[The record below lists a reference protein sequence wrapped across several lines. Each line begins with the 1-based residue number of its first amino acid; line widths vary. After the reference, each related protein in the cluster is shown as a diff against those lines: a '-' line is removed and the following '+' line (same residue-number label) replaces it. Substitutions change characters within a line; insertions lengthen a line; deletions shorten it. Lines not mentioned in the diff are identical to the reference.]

1 MIAEQISLNLPP
13 PWAGATFEADEVGPI
28 NYLVGPNGSGKSRFA
43 SELLQHLNNR
53 SSKARLLSTDRLKEM
68 TNPGRLGGYYGDPF
82 QSGIARNQFDQLR
95 AAASEGSGIDAVLL
109 LEERMDLRI
118 RIEATLSQLFGR
130 DVVLEWDSGNLV
142 PKAVRRQSGES
153 YRLDRDECHG
163 IKELVVLLT
172 HLYDHGNDYLIIDE
186 PELNLHP
193 QYQAFFMQEVRKVA
207 GSPAESAKQK
217 IVFLITHSPFILDL
231 RFEQDIKSVISFD
244 LDYSVP
250 KQVARVAPELPWEE
264 FAAGRVNSHGKQLF
278 FSDNP
283 IFVEGPLDAAMI
295 EALMEAR
302 GISAAAAGS
311 CIIDCGGAEVVND
324 YLMLCQA
331 LGKEAHFVYDLD
343 CVFVGRLRSRVKDDD
358 SVQDLLAAAGVGLDF
373 SKYVGK
379 LCQCLNALINRLPDE
394 SLNGDLERLRRLF
407 NTLGENREEWDKQ
420 KRAKAWITTMT
431 AISLHRD
438 EIASKVPARTV
449 EDIEGR
455 WQKILDILA
464 EKNIHVLPGGTIERY
479 LPCFCGD
486 RLQPTQEAK
495 RNAVNG
501 ELKALQRIRHL
512 DDANRESKLRERYGK
527 LYDVVRKLPSKEE
540 VDYDDVLRAHLSDY
554 VHELQLAVMRNPVW
568 DRERIDRH
576 MSSHGLTKS
585 GVVSLGTF
593 QPVGTGRFHAT
604 VDISEILGK
613 KPRVLEF
620 DSDTTIANMGEFR
633 ETEPNGAMT

>member
-1 MIAEQISLNLPP
+1 M
-13 PWAGATFEADEVGPI
+13 
-28 NYLVGPNGSGKSRFA
+28 
-43 SELLQHLNNR
+43 
-53 SSKARLLSTDRLKEM
+53 
-68 TNPGRLGGYYGDPF
+68 
-82 QSGIARNQFDQLR
+82 
-95 AAASEGSGIDAVLL
+95 
-109 LEERMDLRI
+109 
-118 RIEATLSQLFGR
+118 
-130 DVVLEWDSGNLV
+130 
-142 PKAVRRQSGES
+142 
-153 YRLDRDECHG
+153 
-163 IKELVVLLT
+163 
-172 HLYDHGNDYLIIDE
+172 
-186 PELNLHP
+186 
-193 QYQAFFMQEVRKVA
+193 
-207 GSPAESAKQK
+207 
-217 IVFLITHSPFILDL
+217 
-231 RFEQDIKSVISFD
+231 
-244 LDYSVP
+244 
-250 KQVARVAPELPWEE
+250 
-264 FAAGRVNSHGKQLF
+264 
-278 FSDNP
+278 
-283 IFVEGPLDAAMI
+283 
-295 EALMEAR
+295 
-302 GISAAAAGS
+302 
-311 CIIDCGGAEVVND
+311 
-324 YLMLCQA
+324 
-331 LGKEAHFVYDLD
+331 
-343 CVFVGRLRSRVKDDD
+343 
-358 SVQDLLAAAGVGLDF
+358 
-373 SKYVGK
+373 
-379 LCQCLNALINRLPDE
+379 INRLPDE
-394 SLNGDLERLRRLF
+394 SLNGDLEGLRRLF

-420 KRAKAWITTMT
+420 KRAKAWVATMT

-554 VHELQLAVMRNPVW
+554 VHELQMAVMRNPVR

-593 QPVGTGRFHAT
+593 QPVGTGGFHAA